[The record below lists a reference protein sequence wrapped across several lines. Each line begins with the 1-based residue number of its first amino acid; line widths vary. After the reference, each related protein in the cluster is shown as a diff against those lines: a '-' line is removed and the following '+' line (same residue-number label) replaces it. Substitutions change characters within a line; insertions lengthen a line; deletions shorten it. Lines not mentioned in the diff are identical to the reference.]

1 MDLYDT
7 NHEKVIYTATDFI
20 EFVIDNAKK
29 KMSSFYLD
37 NEFKELTTI
46 EKLKKHNVWV
56 FGADMDGQLMG
67 KTNLSG
73 NVALVIGAEG
83 FGLSKLT
90 RELCDQIVS
99 IPMFGKVNSLNASVS
114 AGILLYESVRQRSK

>member
-29 KMSSFYLD
+29 KMSSFYLE

-46 EKLKKHNVWV
+46 EKLKKCIDVL
-56 FGADMDGQLMG
+56 G
-67 KTNLSG
+67 
-73 NVALVIGAEG
+73 
-83 FGLSKLT
+83 
-90 RELCDQIVS
+90 
-99 IPMFGKVNSLNASVS
+99 
-114 AGILLYESVRQRSK
+114 LYEFKDVINEFIRKVERN